1 MVSFLPRR
9 DQSKFIGKKRY
20 KIGAAVIATELNVPI
35 IPLAHNAG
43 KFWRKNAFLK
53 KPGTISVKIGEEI
66 FPNGKSPD
74 QIISLVRGQIEKLR
88 DEIA

>member
-1 MVSFLPRR
+1 MVEL
-9 DQSKFIGKKRY
+9 QKRY
-20 KIGAAVIATELNVPI
+20 KIGAAGIATELNVPI
-35 IPLAHNAG
+35 IPIAHNAG